1 MNRTILPIPNKSLH
15 GTILRQ
21 VEQEVLKQLSQQ
33 KSNNKL
39 DHLTQYEILQALFVN
54 FRMVEQIPYGLRLTS
69 FGNKVL
75 SKIYDQYEYEI
86 SDEINHKT
94 FVLLDK
100 SMKWPYYIG
109 TRSNRVVF
117 YSEEDAAWFRLN
129 GNKILSYVES
139 I

>member
-1 MNRTILPIPNKSLH
+1 MNRTILPIPNKTLH

-21 VEQEVLKQLSQQ
+21 VEQEVLKHFTHQNPIS
-33 KSNNKL
+33 NKL
-39 DHLTQYEILQALFVN
+39 TDYEILQTLFVN
-54 FRMVEQIPYGLRLTS
+54 FRIVESNPYGLRLTS
-69 FGNKVL
+69 FGNKTL
-75 SKIYDQYEYEI
+75 SKFYDHYEYKI
-86 SDEINHKT
+86 TDEINHKT

-109 TRSNRVVF
+109 TRSNRVAF